1 MNAASKQ
8 GDRLVDASHDLAST
22 AELPILSRPDLRRK
36 WILGA
41 VAVALIVAGAGI
53 GLALVTHGRAVEQ
66 RRALEQRQVAAER
79 QAAGHRLRLAALDT
93 AHRGL
98 LALQS
103 AVDNGVTFVDY
114 AIALNEAAATLEAYE
129 ASDDQARGV
138 RDHLAAALEHYQVAY
153 QLMKLMVDVGW
164 PAETSKRWFDR
175 YRRRH
180 PELYAGTATTGRDA
194 LLDSWRQARLEMDAA
209 EAGLAAYGSTH

>member
-1 MNAASKQ
+1 MPSCPGCGRPA
-8 GDRLVDASHDLAST
+8 GGSHDLAST
-22 AELPILSRPDLRRK
+22 SELPILSRPDLRKK
-36 WILGA
+36 WLLGSVVATLVLVGAGIA
-41 VAVALIVAGAGI
+41 VAVVMQ
-53 GLALVTHGRAVEQ
+53 GRAAEQ
-66 RRALEQRQVAAER
+66 RRALEQRRVAAER
-79 QAAGHRLRLAALDT
+79 QAAEHRLRLAALDM

-164 PAETSKRWFDR
+164 PAETSTRWFDR
-175 YRRRH
+175 YRRRY
-180 PELYAGTATTGRDA
+180 PELYAGAATTGRDA

-209 EAGLAAYGSTH
+209 AADLDVYEKGF

>member
-1 MNAASKQ
+1 MKAESKPEE
-8 GDRLVDASHDLAST
+8 RRVDASHDLAST
-22 AELPILSRPDLRRK
+22 SELPILSRPDLRRK
-36 WILGA
+36 WLLGSVVATLVLVGAGIA
-41 VAVALIVAGAGI
+41 VAVVMQ
-53 GLALVTHGRAVEQ
+53 GRAAEQ
-66 RRALEQRQVAAER
+66 RRALEQRRVAAER
-79 QAAGHRLRLAALDT
+79 QAAEHRLRLAALAT

-98 LALQS
+98 LVLQS

-114 AIALNEAAATLEAYE
+114 AVALNEAAATLEAYE

-164 PAETSKRWFDR
+164 PAETSTRWFDR

-209 EAGLAAYGSTH
+209 EAELAAYGSIH